1 MADDHDEDLP
11 VPQADPAAPAATP
24 VTVTLPPGVQLP
36 FPGFPAAVQM
46 QQVQVWQGQFPP
58 PEAMERYVALQP
70 DAFDRIIRMAERA
83 QDATIDTSRRAM
95 DLQSRDIR
103 RGQWLGT
110 LVTLSAV
117 GGAIFAAS
125 IGATAVAIALVGIP
139 VMSVGKALIDSA
151 TANRQV
157 KTQAKMIENTPVD
170 QPHEEA

>member
-1 MADDHDEDLP
+1 
-11 VPQADPAAPAATP
+11 
-24 VTVTLPPGVQLP
+24 
-36 FPGFPAAVQM
+36 
-46 QQVQVWQGQFPP
+46 
-58 PEAMERYVALQP
+58 MERYVALQP

-83 QDATIDTSRRAM
+83 QDATIETSRRAM

-157 KTQAKMIENTPVD
+157 KTQAKMIESTSVE
-170 QPHEEA
+170 QPHEEV